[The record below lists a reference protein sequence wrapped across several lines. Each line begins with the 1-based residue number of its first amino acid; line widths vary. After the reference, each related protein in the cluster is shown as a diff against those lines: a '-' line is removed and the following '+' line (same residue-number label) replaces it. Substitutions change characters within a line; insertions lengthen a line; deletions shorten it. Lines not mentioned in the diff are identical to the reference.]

1 MGQIIGG
8 DFAKFVGL
16 FRIYELYTY
25 LFKWLLPTLICCTT
39 IKKAKEKENYFES
52 FHFFLKRQGSTKS
65 FISLFW
71 FPPNKTHL
79 FLDMKL
85 KVKNLVFCYQNCSDL
100 LWLIVL
106 VIENIFWNLRL
117 KAENLKN
124 VWDHSNNLF
133 KQWKVRTIFGNAML
147 FQIVP
152 EGFSDI
158 MN

>member
-106 VIENIFWNLRL
+106 VIENMKFEAEGRELENILRSLEQFVQTVKGQNNFW
-117 KAENLKN
+117 
-124 VWDHSNNLF
+124 
-133 KQWKVRTIFGNAML
+133 
-147 FQIVP
+147 
-152 EGFSDI
+152 
-158 MN
+158 